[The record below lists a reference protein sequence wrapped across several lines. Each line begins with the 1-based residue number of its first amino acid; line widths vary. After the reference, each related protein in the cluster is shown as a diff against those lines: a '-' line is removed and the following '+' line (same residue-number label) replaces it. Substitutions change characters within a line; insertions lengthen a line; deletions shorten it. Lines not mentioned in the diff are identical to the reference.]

1 MSTPSLIEGIQPFEP
16 ISSQSATAPAGEGG
30 GLVAPVQNAAGLRE
44 ALPPEL
50 ADTVWRGNELSSGR
64 AAFVATGFAALDA
77 ELPEGGWPCGCLIEV
92 LQAQPSLLEWRLVGP
107 ALRGL
112 VGPAGPVDGRSIV
125 VVGPPKRPHLPGL
138 RHLGID
144 ENRLVWIRA
153 EAPSERLWVTEQL
166 VRANAAAA
174 VLTWLPQARPEQLR
188 RLQVLAQGCEGPV
201 FVFRPVA
208 ARHDPS
214 PAPLRLL
221 ASTLIDWQLQVH
233 ILKRRGAAHEAP
245 LILSSIP
252 GGLHHVLTPRTLW
265 PSQLIASKEAPRHA
279 VGRPAHLDLAPAT
292 VPASDPVIART
303 ASLR

>member
-1 MSTPSLIEGIQPFEP
+1 MNPLEP
-16 ISSQSATAPAGEGG
+16 NSSQAAALPVGERLDLLAPA
-30 GLVAPVQNAAGLRE
+30 QNAGVSRQ

-50 ADTVWRGNELSSGR
+50 AENVWRGSELSSGR
-64 AAFVATGFAALDA
+64 TAIVPTGFSGLDA
-77 ELPEGGWPCGCLIEV
+77 ELPDGGWPCGCLIEV

-112 VGPAGPVDGRSIV
+112 VSTVDGRSIV

-138 RHLGID
+138 RHLGVD
-144 ENRLVWIRA
+144 ENRLVWIKA

-201 FVFRPVA
+201 FVFRPLA

-221 ASTLIDWQLQVH
+221 ASTLVDWQLQVH
-233 ILKRRGAAHEAP
+233 ILKRRGAAHELP
-245 LILSSIP
+245 LTLSSIP
-252 GGLHHVLTPRTLW
+252 GGLHHVLTARTLR

-279 VGRPAHLDLAPAT
+279 VGSPAHLDFASPT
-292 VPASDPVIART
+292 VVPVLDRIVDRAASHR
-303 ASLR
+303 